1 MKPSFFRRATPT
13 LFGLLLGLLMA
24 APVIGQREFQP
35 YFSLSSDRTFG
46 ANQTPAI
53 YVAGSNVA
61 AVQIRVYRVKDPVE
75 FYRKLEDSHIFSRQE
90 QQRLQKKSFLGNVRI
105 WKHDLRRRIR
115 LFLRGQ
121 FTESVSAHF
130 RPPKTPEPKPSSTTR
145 ENYFAEAPL
154 LNRDQ
159 LVLSFIQPLS
169 KGNWSSANVPIKV
182 KDKGLYLVEAVSGG
196 LRAYTIVI
204 KSDLVLVTKVG
215 RERITAFVASRDS
228 GEPVSGATLLAMTRN
243 GTPSSFTTNTD
254 GLADIKANPDTGT
267 TSDDLRLVARKGDD
281 VTLNALSLWNF
292 GESAHTAT
300 GYIYTDR
307 PVYRPG
313 DTIHFRGI
321 LRFSKSP
328 NGYDIPAGRS
338 FPVQIQGPDGKAVY
352 TKHLTA
358 NSNGIIHD
366 EFSTEKTAALG
377 NYFIQVGGNRDSMTG
392 NFEVQDY
399 KKPEYEVHVTAAAPR
414 VLEGQKL
421 DLTINARYYFGEP
434 VANAKVE
441 YSIYRT
447 QYFYPLWRDP
457 DDDSTDNGFDRG
469 NDEES
474 GEEVLKANGQLD
486 ADGNLHVSY
495 RTTVSEHHND
505 YQYRVEARVTDEAR
519 REISGRGWAVAT
531 YGTFLVNVE
540 PQRYFYNPSE
550 TAALALKAV
559 DYGGKPVSTP
569 VQISLVRISER
580 KNVQPKVVSTVHA
593 NTGADGNGRVGIA
606 VPAEGGSYK
615 ITISAQSG
623 NGRTVEGS
631 SYIWVAG
638 SGESALFSENSQA
651 VQIVPDKKKY
661 APGETAKILIVTGK
675 SNTPVLVA
683 VEGVDIRFIKLL
695 RSQGPTV
702 SFEYPIGASDEPGF
716 YVSAQFVRDGVMH
729 QGQKRVVVPPE
740 NHKLDIQIATDK
752 PQYQPGQTA
761 TYNLKVTTPEGR
773 PVSNADLSLGVVDEA
788 IYAIRPDTSPD
799 LLKFFYGN
807 PSSGV
812 NSQDSL
818 TYYFSGEAG
827 NRRMLLAYSTA
838 GHRSL
843 AQLKR
848 EPLVQPKI
856 RKAFPD
862 TSYWAADLTTDSS
875 GRVQAKVAF
884 PDSLT
889 TWRATVKGATAEERF
904 GEVTSKTIVRKNVI
918 LRLAIPRFFV
928 AGDEV
933 VISGIVHNYLPSE
946 KQAQV
951 SVALNGLT
959 LLSGNATQEVTVPS
973 RGEARVDWRVKA
985 LNAANAD
992 ITGKALTNEESDA
1005 LEMSVPIHPQGL
1017 SVRQSNGGS
1026 IAAGANVTQAVNF
1039 PTDAELGSRS
1049 ISIRLSSS
1057 VAGSIFN
1064 ALDFLTSFPYG
1075 CTEQTM
1081 SSFLPDLMVARASQT
1096 LKGLPTID
1104 EATLDKQVNAGL
1116 DRLYDMQHEDGGWG
1130 WWPSDA
1136 SHPFMT
1142 AYVVAGLAEAVRDG
1156 IHIKDEALQKGI
1168 TWLQND
1174 VRKDADL
1181 QPDMKAYIAYA
1192 LAEAGKADSAFAGRI
1207 YSDRST
1213 LSPYGVALLGLAFDI
1228 AKDRRAASL
1237 ADNLRQSV
1245 KQQGGEA
1252 WWVATRDEMLDLDA
1266 DVSTEATA
1274 YAVKLLTHERKDD
1287 PLLPEAALWL
1297 VNHRNEG
1304 YWWSSSK
1311 QTAMVIYGLLD
1322 YLKAT
1327 DELNADFTAT
1337 VTVNGQTV
1345 ASQRFAAGSPT
1356 AAPEIFVPESK
1367 LQPAANQ
1374 IAITTSG
1381 NGRLYYSVTG
1391 THYSNAARMEKQG
1404 AVSLNVLRDYFRLVP
1419 TTEGDH
1425 IVYDLTPWSGPAA
1438 SGDIIA
1444 ARLTVTGSDWK
1455 YLLAED
1461 PIPAGTEFIE
1471 RDNLYQIRSRPPWWR
1486 WSFSRR
1492 ELHDDHMAIF
1502 QTFFSQ
1508 GQQQYFYLLKVVN
1521 PGLFH
1526 VNPARVAPMYQPGI
1540 SATTE
1545 STTIEVKP

>member
-1 MKPSFFRRATPT
+1 MKRPFFRRTTPT

-24 APVIGQREFQP
+24 APVIGQREAQP

-46 ANQTPAI
+46 ANQTPTI

-61 AVQIRVYRVKDPVE
+61 AVQIRVYRVKDPVA
-75 FYRKLEDSHIFSRQE
+75 FYRRLEDSHIFGPQE
-90 QQRLQKKSFLGNVRI
+90 QRRIQKKSFLGSVRI

-130 RPPKTPEPKPSSTTR
+130 RTPKPPQPKPSSISR

-159 LVLSFIQPLS
+159 LVLSFIQPLN
-169 KGNWSSANVPIKV
+169 KGNWSSANVPIHV
-182 KDKGLYLVEAVSGG
+182 KDKGIYLVEAVSGG

-204 KSDLVLVTKVG
+204 KSNLVLVTKVG
-215 RERITAFVASRDS
+215 RESIKAFVADRES
-228 GEPVSGATLLAMTRN
+228 GEPVSGATLIAMTRN
-243 GTPSSFTTNTD
+243 GAPSSFTTNAD
-254 GLADIKANPDTGT
+254 GLTDIKANPDTST
-267 TSDDLRLVARKGDD
+267 TSDDLRVVAQKSGD

-321 LRFSKSP
+321 LRFSKAMG
-328 NGYDIPAGRS
+328 GYEIPAGRS

-366 EFSTEKTAALG
+366 EFATEKAAPLG
-377 NYFIQVGGNRDSMTG
+377 NYFIQVGSNQDSMTG

-399 KKPEYEVHVTAAAPR
+399 KKPEYEVRVTAAAPR

-421 DLTINARYYFGEP
+421 ELTINARYYFGEP

-441 YSIYRT
+441 YSVYRT
-447 QYFYPLWRDP
+447 RYFYPLWRDP
-457 DDDSTDNGFDRG
+457 DDDSAENAFDQG
-469 NDEES
+469 NDEEG
-474 GEEVLKANGQLD
+474 GEEVLKASGQLD
-486 ADGNLHVSY
+486 AEGNLRISY
-495 RTTVSEHHND
+495 QTTVSEHHND
-505 YQYRVEARVTDEAR
+505 FQYRIEARVTDEAR
-519 REISGRGWAVAT
+519 REISGTGWAVAT

-550 TAALALKAV
+550 TAALTLKAI
-559 DYGGKPVSTP
+559 DYGGKPVSTS
-569 VQISLVRISER
+569 VQISLARISRR
-580 KNVQPKVVSTVHA
+580 KNVPPKVVSTVRG
-593 NTGADGNGRVGIA
+593 NTGADGNGTATIPI
-606 VPAEGGSYK
+606 PAEGGSYK

-623 NGRTVEGS
+623 NGRMVEGS

-638 SGESALFSENSQA
+638 SGESALFSDNSQS

-675 SNTPVLVA
+675 PNTPVLVA
-683 VEGVDIRFIKLL
+683 VEGTDIRFIKLL

-702 SFEYPIGASDEPGF
+702 SFEYPITAAEEPGF
-716 YVSAQFVRDGVMH
+716 YVTAQFVRAGVMH

-740 NHKLDIQIATDK
+740 DHKLDIQIATDK

-773 PVSNADLSLGVVDEA
+773 PVPNADLSLGVVDEA

-807 PSSGV
+807 PGSGV

-838 GHRSL
+838 SHAPL

-862 TSYWAADLTTDSS
+862 TSYWAADLTTDAS

-889 TWRATVKGATAEERF
+889 TWRATVKGATTEERF
-904 GEVTSKTIVRKNVI
+904 GAATSKTIVRKNVI
-918 LRLAIPRFFV
+918 MRLAIPRFFV

-933 VISGIVHNYLPSE
+933 VISGIVHNYLSTE

-959 LLSGNATQEVTVPS
+959 LVSGNATQGVTVPS

-1005 LEMSVPIHPQGL
+1005 LEMSVSIHPQGL
-1017 SVRQSNGGS
+1017 SIRQSTGGS
-1026 IAAGANVTQAVNF
+1026 IAAGANTTQTVNF
-1039 PTDAELGSRS
+1039 ASDAEPGSRS

-1081 SSFLPDLMVARASQT
+1081 SSFLPDLMVARASRT
-1096 LKGLPTID
+1096 LKGLPPID
-1104 EATLDKQVNAGL
+1104 EATLNKQVSAGL

-1142 AYVVAGLAEAVRDG
+1142 AYVVAGLAEAARDG
-1156 IHIKDEALQKGI
+1156 INIKDEALQKGI

-1174 VRKDADL
+1174 VRKDAEL
-1181 QPDMKAYIAYA
+1181 QPDMKAYLAYA
-1192 LAEAGKADSAFAGRI
+1192 LAEAGKYDSALTGRL

-1213 LSPYGVALLGLAFDI
+1213 LSPYGIALLGLAFDI
-1228 AKDRRAASL
+1228 AKDQRAASL
-1237 ADNLRQSV
+1237 ADTLRQSV

-1274 YAVKLLTHERKDD
+1274 YAVKLLTHTRKDD
-1287 PLLPEAALWL
+1287 PLLPKAALWL

-1322 YLKAT
+1322 YVIAT
-1327 DELNADFTAT
+1327 NELNAGFTAT
-1337 VTVNGQTV
+1337 VSVNGQQI
-1345 ASQRFAAGSPT
+1345 ASQQFTGNTVT
-1356 AAPEIFVPESK
+1356 AAPEIFIPESK
-1367 LQPAANQ
+1367 LQPGSNQ
-1374 IAITTSG
+1374 VAITTSG

-1404 AVSLNVLRDYFRLVP
+1404 AISLNLLRDYFRLVP
-1419 TTEGDH
+1419 THEGDH
-1425 IVYDLTPWSGPAA
+1425 IVYDLAPWSGPAA

-1444 ARLTVTGSDWK
+1444 ARLTVTGSNWK
-1455 YLLAED
+1455 YLLIED

-1471 RDNLYQIRSRPPWWR
+1471 RDNLYQMRSRPPWWQ

-1502 QTFFSQ
+1502 QTFFQQ

-1545 STTIEVKP
+1545 STTLEVKP

>member
-1 MKPSFFRRATPT
+1 MKPPFFRRATPT
-13 LFGLLLGLLMA
+13 LFGLLLGLAMA
-24 APVIGQREFQP
+24 APVIGQRESEP

-46 ANQTPAI
+46 VNQTPAI

-61 AVQIRVYRVKDPVE
+61 AVQIRVYRVKNPVE
-75 FYRKLEDSHIFSRQE
+75 FYSKLEDSHIFSRQE
-90 QQRLQKKSFLGNVRI
+90 QRRIQKNSFLGNVRI

-130 RPPKTPEPKPSSTTR
+130 RSPKTPEPKPSANTR
-145 ENYFAEAPL
+145 ENYFAETPL

-169 KGNWSSANVPIKV
+169 KGRWSSANVPIHV
-182 KDKGLYLVEAVSGG
+182 KDKGVYLVEAVSGG

-204 KSDLVLVTKVG
+204 KSNLVLVTKVG
-215 RERITAFVASRDS
+215 RERITAFVADRDS

-243 GTPSSFTTNTD
+243 RTPSSFTTNTD

-267 TSDDLRLVARKGDD
+267 TSDDLRVVARKGDD
-281 VTLNALSLWNF
+281 VNFNALTLCNIC
-292 GESAHTAT
+292 ESAHTAT

-328 NGYDIPAGRS
+328 GGYDIPAGRS

-352 TKHLTA
+352 TKHLIA

-366 EFSTEKTAALG
+366 ELSTEKVAALG
-377 NYFIQVGGNRDSMTG
+377 NYFIQVGSNRDSMTG

-399 KKPEYEVHVTAAAPR
+399 KKPEYEVHVIAAAPR

-421 DLTINARYYFGEP
+421 DITINARYYFGEA

-441 YSIYRT
+441 YSLYRT
-447 QYFYPLWRDP
+447 RYFYPLWRDP
-457 DDDSTDNGFDRG
+457 DDDSTDNAFDQG
-469 NDEES
+469 NDEEA

-495 RTTVSEHHND
+495 QTTVSEHHSD

-550 TAALALKAV
+550 TGALALKAV
-559 DYGGKPVSTP
+559 DYDGKPVSTP
-569 VQISLVRISER
+569 VHISIVRISQR
-580 KNVQPKVVSTVHA
+580 KNMPPKVVSTVHG
-593 NTGADGNGRVGIA
+593 NTGGDGNGTASIS
-606 VPAEGGSYK
+606 VPAEGGSNK
-615 ITISAQSG
+615 ITISARSG
-623 NGRTVEGS
+623 NGRIVESS

-638 SGESALFSENSQA
+638 SGESALFSDNSQA
-651 VQIVPDKKKY
+651 VQIVPDKKRY

-675 SNTPVLVA
+675 PNTPVLVA
-683 VEGVDIRFIKLL
+683 VEGTDVRFIKLL
-695 RSQGPTV
+695 RSEGPTV
-702 SFEYPIGASDEPGF
+702 SFEYPISANDEPGF
-716 YVSAQFVRDGVMH
+716 FISAQFVRNGVMH
-729 QGQKRVVVPPE
+729 QGQRRVVIPPE
-740 NHKLDIQIATDK
+740 DHKLDIQIVTDK

-761 TYNLKVTTPEGR
+761 TYNLKVTTPDGQA
-773 PVSNADLSLGVVDEA
+773 VANADLSLGVVDEA

-807 PSSGV
+807 PGSGV

-838 GHRSL
+838 GHRPL

-848 EPLVQPKI
+848 EPLVRPKI

-862 TSYWAADLTTDSS
+862 TSYWAADLTTDSA
-875 GRVQAKVAF
+875 GHVQAKVAL

-904 GEVTSKTIVRKNVI
+904 GEATSKTIVRKNVI
-918 LRLAIPRFFV
+918 MRLAIPRFFV

-933 VISGIVHNYLPSE
+933 VISGIVHNYLPNE

-959 LLSGNATQEVTVPS
+959 LLSGNATQDVTVPS
-973 RGEARVDWRVKA
+973 HGEARVDWRVKA
-985 LNAANAD
+985 LNAENAD

-1017 SVRQSNGGS
+1017 SIRQSNGGS
-1026 IAAGANVTQAVNF
+1026 IAAGASVTQAMNF
-1039 PTDAELGSRS
+1039 ASDAEPGSRS

-1096 LKGLPTID
+1096 LKGLPPID
-1104 EATLDKQVNAGL
+1104 KTTLNKQVNAGL

-1142 AYVVAGLAEAVRDG
+1142 AYVVAGLAEAARDG
-1156 IHIKDEALQKGI
+1156 INIKDEALRKGI

-1192 LAEAGKADSAFAGRI
+1192 LAEAGKADSALAGRI
-1207 YSDRST
+1207 YSARST

-1287 PLLPEAALWL
+1287 PLLPKAALWL

-1322 YLKAT
+1322 YVKAT
-1327 DELNADFTAT
+1327 NELNADFTAT
-1337 VTVNGQTV
+1337 VSINGKTV
-1345 ASQRFAAGSPT
+1345 ASQKFTAGSPT
-1356 AAPEIFVPESK
+1356 AAPEIFIPESK
-1367 LQPAANQ
+1367 LQPGANQ
-1374 IAITTSG
+1374 IRITTSG
-1381 NGRLYYSVTG
+1381 NGRLYYSATG

-1419 TTEGDH
+1419 INEGDH
-1425 IVYDLTPWSGPAA
+1425 IVYDLAPWSGPAA

-1444 ARLTVTGSDWK
+1444 ARLTVTGSNWK
-1455 YLLAED
+1455 YLLVED

-1471 RDNLYQIRSRPPWWR
+1471 NDNLYQIRSRPPWWR

-1545 STTIEVKP
+1545 STTVEVKP